1 MGFRGLVMVVNG
13 APINGVANTFN
24 TSIDALNN
32 IKFPITKKTCQLWVF
47 ESSPFYNLALLG

>member
-13 APINGVANTFN
+13 APTNGVANTFD
-24 TSIDALNN
+24 TSINALNK
-32 IKFPITKKTCQLWVF
+32 IKFPITKIGQLCVF

>member
-13 APINGVANTFN
+13 APINGVANTLD
-24 TSIDALNN
+24 TSINALNK
-32 IKFPITKKTCQLWVF
+32 IKFPITKTCQLCVF